1 MVLSPDGCLKFVKK
15 PEGIGTKMKTFHAI
29 MGNPML
35 FAFVAWVTIV
45 CILSVACISLQQI
58 LELLR
63 KLVPEEEDD
72 INNDMP

>member
-1 MVLSPDGCLKFVKK
+1 
-15 PEGIGTKMKTFHAI
+15 MKTFHAI

-35 FAFVAWVTIV
+35 FAFVAWVTIF
-45 CILSVACISLQQI
+45 CILSVISISLQQI